1 MQRSRWTVL
10 VVVGVLLFTATMA
23 VSAVTAPDR
32 DVSADESTVST
43 TQASTGD
50 GSTPS
55 ETATRNRVLLGVQGG
70 GPEWREHGQVG
81 LLVDGEIQWRVSD
94 ADSYFDV
101 TRLSDGRV
109 LAGFMHGGYEEGCD
123 PYDAPCTKTGI
134 RIVDPTGPGE
144 PTTRT
149 IFTMPVFSPT
159 NSEIHDVEP
168 LGEGRYLFT
177 DMEHERVAIAED
189 GAVVWEWNASSFY
202 DAPEHPTR
210 VDWLHINDVDVLSEG
225 RYLVSVRNANQ
236 VLVIERGE
244 GVVQVINEDRGTD
257 DAACTEHS
265 GIADHDGDGEVQCG
279 DPDVIDEQHNPQWLG
294 DDAVLIADS
303 ENDRVVELHRNGS
316 GVWEPRWA
324 LTDAGGIE
332 FDWPRDA
339 DRLPNGHTL
348 ITDSLHKRVLEVD
361 RDGDVVW
368 SHATDRIPYEAD
380 PDPAGEYPGGS
391 IGAVTATPADT
402 TRAADSPNA
411 TATATPTAE
420 GLATAAPDQ
429 SADVAVG
436 EDVPGLSLLLVGAKA
451 IAPWLPVWF
460 GELQL
465 GATLVS
471 LGLVAGGGL
480 DRWRD

>member
-1 MQRSRWTVL
+1 
-10 VVVGVLLFTATMA
+10 VVAGVLLFAATMA

-32 DVSADESTVST
+32 DVSADEPTVST
-43 TQASTGD
+43 T
-50 GSTPS
+50 GSTAGEAVTPTEPAS
-55 ETATRNRVLLGVQGG
+55 RDRVLLGVQGG

-81 LLVDGEIQWRVSD
+81 LLEDGEIQWRVSD

-101 TRLSDGRV
+101 TRLADGRIV
-109 LAGFMHGGYEEGCD
+109 AGFMHGGYESGCD
-123 PYDAPCTKTGI
+123 PYDAPCTKSGI

-149 IFTMPVFSPT
+149 VFTMPVFSPV

-177 DMEHERVAIAED
+177 DMEYERVAVAED
-189 GAVVWEWNASSFY
+189 GEVVWEWNASSFY
-202 DAPEHPTR
+202 DAPDHPTR
-210 VDWLHINDVDVLSEG
+210 QDWLHINDVDVLSEG

-236 VLVIERGE
+236 LLVIERGA
-244 GVVQVINEDRGTD
+244 GVVEVINEDRGTD
-257 DAACTEHS
+257 DAACTEHP
-265 GIADHDGDGEVQCG
+265 GIADHDDDGAVRCG

-294 DDAVLIADS
+294 DGAVLIADS

-324 LTDAGGIE
+324 LTEAGGIA
-332 FDWPRDA
+332 FNWPRDA
-339 DRLPNGHTL
+339 DRLPNGNTL
-348 ITDSLHKRVLEVD
+348 LTDSLNKRVLVVD
-361 RDGDVVW
+361 RDGGLVW

-380 PDPAGEYPGGS
+380 PDPAGEYPGQS
-391 IGAVTATPADT
+391 IGAMTDTPTASTGTD
-402 TRAADSPNA
+402 DSN
-411 TATATPTAE
+411 ATATPTAD
-420 GLATAAPDQ
+420 GLATAAANQ

-471 LGLVAGGGL
+471 LGLVAGGGVA
-480 DRWRD
+480 RWRGQASAMSR